1 MPTTRRNHAR
11 YCLLD
16 PQARER
22 VTDWEQVAA
31 ETVAILRLEA
41 GRHPTTAGSPTP
53 WAPRGPGGWRPVR
66 RRGGRGRGR
75 ARDRGSAASGAGR
88 DGPAAD

>member
-1 MPTTRRNHAR
+1 VEVADERVVVGLGAVGVPATRRNLAR

-41 GRHPTTAGSPTP
+41 GRHPHD
-53 WAPRGPGGWRPVR
+53 R
-66 RRGGRGRGR
+66 RLADSVSTSR
-75 ARDRGSAASGAGR
+75 ARRLEASTSARRPRTRAGT
-88 DGPAAD
+88 